1 MENPTE
7 EKKPFWTPTFI
18 MLVIATFFTST
29 YNIGLSGAIPVYWE
43 SIGGDAAFSGF
54 LVAIFMVVSSVMRLI
69 CGDWNDRYDQAKLA
83 RGGCLVTLFSAVLPV
98 ISQDPIMLIASRLI
112 GGLGYAVIIT
122 TLIVVVAEV
131 VPEERLGEALGYRSL
146 APSLAQAVGPG
157 IGVVFIGWGGGT
169 AMFAGFL
176 VSLALGSALVFLAK
190 IPRKNIDIAASSRE
204 DKEKDVP
211 ALVLEEDPNA
221 SPLKRLAHRYIC
233 VEALPMALAEMLRTI
248 GLGSCG
254 AFMMIYAMDQGIENA
269 AIFFAWQTAI
279 MVALRL
285 VGGKLL
291 NTNKARLLLVV
302 SFGIG
307 LAGFALLTVAPNS
320 TTYAIAALASGFMG
334 GVAMPYLNALSMKVI
349 PRERYGIANGNFY
362 LAGDLGLAL
371 GSLVAGIVVSAFG
384 SFSLMILLLA
394 CTLCPLIVSLTL
406 IPKEV

>member
-1 MENPTE
+1 
-7 EKKPFWTPTFI
+7 
-18 MLVIATFFTST
+18 
-29 YNIGLSGAIPVYWE
+29 
-43 SIGGDAAFSGF
+43 
-54 LVAIFMVVSSVMRLI
+54 
-69 CGDWNDRYDQAKLA
+69 
-83 RGGCLVTLFSAVLPV
+83 
-98 ISQDPIMLIASRLI
+98 
-112 GGLGYAVIIT
+112 
-122 TLIVVVAEV
+122 
-131 VPEERLGEALGYRSL
+131 
-146 APSLAQAVGPG
+146 
-157 IGVVFIGWGGGT
+157 
-169 AMFAGFL
+169 
-176 VSLALGSALVFLAK
+176 
-190 IPRKNIDIAASSRE
+190 
-204 DKEKDVP
+204 
-211 ALVLEEDPNA
+211 
-221 SPLKRLAHRYIC
+221 
-233 VEALPMALAEMLRTI
+233 MALAEILRTI

-334 GVAMPYLNALSMKVI
+334 GVAMTYLNALSMKVI